1 MSASNTKLS
10 FVGKLKD
17 LAHLSSF
24 VTIQDNSTV
33 MVENCSRVYECSDIM
48 AKVSAGK
55 YYIEIWGK
63 NLSMSEYSQDCI
75 SIDGVIDSVRLI
87 MKGFTGTGERDEKER

>member
-1 MSASNTKLS
+1 MSVSNTKLS

-24 VTIQDNSTV
+24 VTIQNNSTV
-33 MVENCSRVYECSDIM
+33 LVENCSRVCECSDIM
-48 AKVSAGK
+48 AKVCAGN

-63 NLSMSEYSQDCI
+63 DLKMSEYTQDSI
-75 SIDGVIDSVRLI
+75 SIDGVIDSVKLI
-87 MKGFTGTGERDEKER
+87 MKGFSAKEN